1 MNIKNKTWLTRSI
14 ISMAVT
20 SALLSNTVIAA
31 ENQDVDT
38 TTITGESLSALD
50 ISIDQDA
57 LEKSQASDLKD
68 IFKNEAEI
76 SVGGGN
82 STSQKVY
89 VRGLESTMLNVTI
102 DGARQSSSNFHHQG
116 SIYIEP
122 ELLKQVDVKAGAGNA
137 LSGPGALGGS
147 LSFTTKDPED
157 LLKTDERFGAVIK
170 GSYSTNANAYKA
182 SASLYGKLTDNWSA
196 MGTIV
201 QAESDNYQDGDGN
214 EVKYTDDN
222 QQNGLIKVVGNF
234 NNNQRLSLSYDNRIN
249 DGERTRKSN
258 WSAAANNPAF
268 DQEADRKTAT
278 IEYSLNPSNN
288 NWLALETNVYH
299 TEANV
304 QRDDTA
310 WAALYGGG
318 LYYGDIETY
327 GFDIRNTSEFAN
339 NSVTYG
345 IDYHQ
350 DTSTY
355 DDLYTSADETSDT
368 SDVYGAYLQADIP
381 LAKAWLFSIGSR
393 YDTYKTT
400 DSSGQYFE
408 DSAFSPNASIQFTPS
423 EDLKLALSYAQAM
436 RGVQV
441 IESFILESYTN
452 AADLEA
458 QTTENIELSLDYQL
472 DELALSAKIYH
483 STIDDVITYGEWGD
497 SDYKVYH
504 NSGELITEGVTLGAN
519 YNWHALQTS
528 ISYNHNI
535 AELNG
540 ESLDGYYVNTLG
552 ASTGD
557 SISTSLNYQLSES
570 LEFGWSAI
578 FMTHFSDVSDDFEEK
593 AGYGVHD
600 IYGQWLPL
608 NDDSLKVTLTIS
620 NLFDKA
626 YRDQG
631 TFGVSIYG
639 DEGDMSPGRDFKLA
653 VAWAL

>member
-1 MNIKNKTWLTRSI
+1 MNTKKKTWLKRSMV
-14 ISMAVT
+14 SMAVT
-20 SALLSNTVIAA
+20 SALLSHTVIAD

-38 TTITGESLSALD
+38 TTITAESASALD
-50 ISIDQDA
+50 ISIDQDT
-57 LEKSQASDLKD
+57 LEKSQASNLKD

-137 LSGPGALGGS
+137 LSGPGALGGA
-147 LSFTTKDPED
+147 LSFKTKDPDD
-157 LLKTDERFGAVIK
+157 LLGTGEKFGAVIK
-170 GSYSTNANAYKA
+170 GSYSTNADAYKT

-201 QAESDNYQDGDGN
+201 QAESHNYQDGDGN

-368 SDVYGAYLQADIP
+368 SDVYGAYIQVDLPVSKD
-381 LAKAWLFSIGSR
+381 LLLSIGTR
-393 YDTYKTT
+393 YDHYRTI
-400 DSSGQYFE
+400 DSSGQVFE
-408 DSAFSPNASIQFTPS
+408 DTGASPNVSLQFTPS
-423 EDLKLALSYAQAM
+423 DDIKLALSYAQAM

-458 QTTENIELSLDYQL
+458 QTTENIELELDYQL
-472 DELALSAKIYH
+472 NKLALSAKLYH
-483 STIDDVITYGEWGD
+483 STIDDAITYGQWGD
-497 SDYKVYH
+497 SDYKTYH
-504 NSGELITEGVTLGAN
+504 NSGELITKGVTLGAN
-519 YNWHALQTS
+519 YHWQSLQAS
-528 ISYNHNI
+528 VSYNHNI

-557 SISTSLNYQLSES
+557 SITTSINYKFTES
-570 LEFGWSAI
+570 LEFVWSAI
-578 FMTHFSDVSDDFEEK
+578 FMTHFSDVADDFEEK
-593 AGYGVHD
+593 PGYGVHD

-608 NDDSLKVTLTIS
+608 NNDDLKVTLSIS

-631 TFGVSIYG
+631 TFGVSVYG

-653 VAWAL
+653 IAWAI